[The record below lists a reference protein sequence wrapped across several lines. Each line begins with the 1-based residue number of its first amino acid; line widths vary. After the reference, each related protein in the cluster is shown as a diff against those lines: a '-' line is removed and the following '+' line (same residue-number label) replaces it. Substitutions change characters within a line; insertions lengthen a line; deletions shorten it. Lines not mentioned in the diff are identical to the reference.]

1 VKRGSFRDG
10 LRARPRWQLMALAIV
25 AAVGVLIAAALVA
38 RHIIGGRDPVWARI
52 QERGVWRV
60 GMDPS
65 FPPFENLD
73 AAGQPVGL
81 DVDLARAI
89 ATRWGVQLELVGV
102 GFDELTDAVAA
113 HKIDAAISALPITE
127 YRTVDVAFSQPYVE
141 AGQVLAVPRD
151 STVASAKDLGGLRV
165 AVEWG
170 SEGDA
175 RVRKLQRELDG
186 GLTPVARESVG
197 EALDAVLAGDA
208 DAAIVDAISLALH
221 AGSSLL
227 RVVKEPVESDPYV
240 IVLPV
245 AAPELR
251 SAVND
256 ALAALEADGT
266 LDEIR
271 GRWLKP

>member
-1 VKRGSFRDG
+1 
-10 LRARPRWQLMALAIV
+10 LL
-25 AAVGVLIAAALVA
+25 AAALVFGAGLLIVATLIA
-38 RHIIGGRDPVWARI
+38 RQIAAGRDPVWTRI

-65 FPPFENLD
+65 FPPFESLD

-89 ATRWGVQLELVGV
+89 AERWGVRVELVGV

-127 YRTVDVAFSQPYVE
+127 HRTVDVAFSQPYVE
-141 AGQVLAVPRD
+141 AGQVLAVPQD
-151 STVASAKDLGGLRV
+151 SIVTRVEDLAGLRV

-175 RVRKLQRELDG
+175 QVRRLQRELAG
-186 GLTPVARESVG
+186 GLTPLVRESVG
-197 EALDAVLAGDA
+197 DALDAVLAGDA
-208 DAAIVDAISLALH
+208 DAAIVDAISFALH
-221 AGSSLL
+221 RGATAL
-227 RVVKEPVESDPYV
+227 RVVKEPVTRDPYV
-240 IVLPV
+240 IVMPV

-251 SAVND
+251 SAVNN